1 MVFDQRHSDFAA
13 NVLRT
18 SQNLRLADRNLLT
31 KAGTKKIPGLHEII

>member
-18 SQNLRLADRNLLT
+18 SQNLLT
-31 KAGTKKIPGLHEII
+31 KAGTKKISGLYEII